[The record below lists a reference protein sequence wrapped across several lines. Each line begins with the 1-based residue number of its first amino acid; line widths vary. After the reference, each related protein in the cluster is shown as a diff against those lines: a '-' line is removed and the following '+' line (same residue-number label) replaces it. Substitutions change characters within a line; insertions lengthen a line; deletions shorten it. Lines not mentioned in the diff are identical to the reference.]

1 MKIDGHGMP
10 FTLKFVTS
18 CIYQFLY
25 MNRRRYMISTKAGA
39 LFKHFKSI
47 KFEVTRLNV
56 KIYGNAQ
63 TSNQKFITF
72 DESAYACISRF

>member
-1 MKIDGHGMP
+1 
-10 FTLKFVTS
+10 
-18 CIYQFLY
+18 

-47 KFEVTRLNV
+47 KFKVTRLHV

-72 DESAYACISRF
+72 DEYACACVNRV